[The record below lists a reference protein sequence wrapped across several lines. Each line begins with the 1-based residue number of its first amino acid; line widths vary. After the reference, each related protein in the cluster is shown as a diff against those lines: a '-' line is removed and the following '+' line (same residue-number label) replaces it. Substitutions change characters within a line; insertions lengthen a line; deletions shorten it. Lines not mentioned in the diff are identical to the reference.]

1 VSVKATKKSKAI
13 TSGTKE
19 WADHN
24 VNLIDGC
31 IHDCKYCYAKRIA
44 KRFGRATDE
53 SWKVMHVRQNDVR
66 KGYNKREG
74 RVMFPTSHDLIP
86 EDPSFASCMVVLGKL
101 LASSN
106 QVLITTKPHVVAIKH
121 ICDHFEQFKDQIQFR
136 FTITSMSDH
145 VLARWEPGAP
155 PFAERLE
162 SLVYAALS
170 GYKTSVS
177 IEPILDVTIRAL
189 DALYQAVVPYCTES
203 VWLGTM
209 NYFHDPH
216 KLDARLIYQHFQ
228 DKRLVRFKDSIRNAV
243 GLV

>member
-1 VSVKATKKSKAI
+1 MKAT
-13 TSGTKE
+13 TGTKE

-31 IHDCKYCYAKRIA
+31 AHDCKYCYAKRMA
-44 KRFGRATDE
+44 KRFGRATDD
-53 SWKVMHVRQNDVR
+53 SWKVMHIREKDVK
-66 KGYNKREG
+66 KGYVLREG
-74 RVMFPTSHDLIP
+74 RIMFPTSHDLIP
-86 EDPSFASCMVVLGKL
+86 EDPSFASCVVVLGKL
-101 LASSN
+101 LASDN
-106 QVLITTKPHVVAIKH
+106 QVLVTTKPHLAAIKR
-121 ICDHFEQFKDQIQFR
+121 ICDEFEQYRDQIQFR
-136 FTITSMSDH
+136 FTITSMNDH
-145 VLARWEPGAP
+145 VLAQWEPGAP

-170 GYKTSVS
+170 GYRTSVS
-177 IEPILDVTIRAL
+177 IEPILDRSLKAL
-189 DALYQAVVPYCTES
+189 ADLYERVVVYCTES

-228 DKRLVRFKDSIRNAV
+228 GKRLVRFKDSIRNAV